1 MYDEL
6 YHRRFHVARE
16 LCVRNIRK
24 YDAHS
29 ENASASEN
37 DAKTE
42 HNAQNNAISEENDVR
57 NENIQK

>member
-1 MYDEL
+1 MNDEL

-29 ENASASEN
+29 DNASAQQRDEKPGQKAQETAAT
-37 DAKTE
+37 AK
-42 HNAQNNAISEENDVR
+42 NNAR
-57 NENIQK
+57 NENI